1 MRIRR
6 IPHRLLHISRVAWY
20 NNKTTYPRISADAFR
35 DICDVSFYSKGD
47 KPHTKLSLRDSHVVY
62 CNSDFIEQFIEEDL
76 RRFSP
81 KVLLVGNSD
90 RDFVSFDISATRTIK
105 AVFLQNSI
113 VRSKRIHALP
123 IGIENLSI
131 AMNSRPVLFD
141 NQYISRSKSE
151 RVLVGPFG
159 NSHPSRKEL
168 VAIARSN
175 PGIFEVAENFVGPK
189 RYADFSSTFQFIA
202 CPRGN
207 GLDTHRF
214 WETLYRGGIPV
225 VIEGEWSRNMAT
237 LGLPLLSISQWDSG
251 LIERSIRENPE
262 HSFAPSKIESL
273 WMPFWD
279 KKIKSILS

>member
-1 MRIRR
+1 MRISRLS
-6 IPHRLLHISRVAWY
+6 HRLLHITRVAWY
-20 NNKTTYPRISADAFR
+20 HNKTTYPRISADAFR
-35 DICDVSFYSKGD
+35 EICDVSFYSQGD
-47 KPHTKLSLRDSHVVY
+47 KQHTKLNLRDSHVVY

-90 RDFVSFDISATRTIK
+90 RDFLSFDISATKTLK

-113 VRSKRIHALP
+113 VSDKRIHALP

-141 NQYISRSKSE
+141 SQYSSRVKSE
-151 RVLVGPFG
+151 RVLIGPFG
-159 NSHPSRKEL
+159 NNHPSRKEL
-168 VAIARSN
+168 VAMARSN
-175 PGIFEVAENFVGPK
+175 PVLLEVAENFVGPK
-189 RYADFSSTFQFIA
+189 RYADISSTFQYVA

-214 WETLYRGGIPV
+214 WETLYRGGTPV

-237 LGLPLLSISQWDSG
+237 LGLPLLSISRWDLE

-262 HSFAPSKIESL
+262 HNFAPSKIESL
-273 WMPFWD
+273 WMPFWEN
-279 KKIKSILS
+279 KIRSILS